1 MPSRSQLN
9 IKISPELLQKVRA
22 SALKRG
28 LTVTDFVVE
37 ALTSAVD
44 DGSATSIAERLER
57 IERHLG
63 LEETV

>member
-1 MPSRSQLN
+1 M
-9 IKISPELLQKVRA
+9 
-22 SALKRG
+22 KRG
-28 LTVTDFVVE
+28 VTVTDFVVE
-37 ALTSAVD
+37 ALSAAVAA